1 MQIEQKHLPMRY
13 DGEVKWLPMA
23 AARVLLRVSRQR
35 IYQLLG
41 ISELSGMQV
50 NGTWLISLR
59 SIEARIALLR
69 KQEEESDA

>member
-23 AARVLLRVSRQR
+23 AARGLLKVSRQR

-41 ISELSGMQV
+41 TAELSGMQV
-50 NGTWLISLR
+50 NGTWLISAR
-59 SIEARIALLR
+59 SIDARIALLR